1 MLNGDDL
8 LASGTARLGVKLP
21 ALVASCGLWAH
32 PRVFQE
38 CRKLDP
44 NGAWFPN
51 TRRAR
56 KDEKRGEVVNGI
68 TLDDNSK
75 ANQAIKKAV
84 FGSGVMPKRYG
95 ACHIW
100 PKSCYD
106 PRYHTCIAN
115 LVLLPVALASLTDHD
130 PEVIAC
136 LKCRSFE
143 LYGWHPDDMPPPE
156 RPPGYPDGWLDPSF
170 VSSKMWKDVPVAK
183 WPLVGMSCAH
193 GEQSIDDH
201 FITGVLRSIIE
212 NFDSHYERV
221 SRRKFREINGD
232 HKIVALG
239 ARKNETGSYIFDVY
253 ESQIDFCG
261 HSPSLFI
268 FCFYESK
275 YLWILRNP
283 SDCMLFK
290 NLRSYR
296 NSRNGNI
303 YRRLTFRENLNG
315 SLSTGNVSLDAIF
328 YRGTQGVP
336 YSF

>member
-21 ALVASCGLWAH
+21 ALVAGCSLWAH

-38 CRKLDP
+38 RRKLDP
-44 NGAWFPN
+44 SGAWFPN

-56 KDEKRGEVVNGI
+56 NDEKRGEVVNGI

-84 FGSGVMPKRYG
+84 FGSGVMPKRYS

-136 LKCRSFE
+136 LKYRSFE
-143 LYGWHPDDMPPPE
+143 LYGWHPDDRPPPE

-170 VSSKMWKDVPVAK
+170 VSSKMWKDVPIAK
-183 WPLVGMSCAH
+183 RPLVGISCDH

-201 FITGVLRSIIE
+201 FITGILRSIIE
-212 NFDSHYERV
+212 NFDGHYEKIG
-221 SRRKFREINGD
+221 RRKFREINGD
-232 HKIVALG
+232 RRIVALG
-239 ARKNETGSYIFDVY
+239 ARKNITGSYIFDVY
-253 ESQIDFCG
+253 ENQIGFCRN
-261 HSPSLFI
+261 SPSLLI
-268 FCFYESK
+268 FCFHESE
-275 YLWILRNP
+275 YFWILRNP
-283 SDCMLFK
+283 SDCMLLK
-290 NLRSYR
+290 NFTSYR
-296 NSRNGNI
+296 NSRNGNM
-303 YRRLTFRENLNG
+303 YRRFTFRETSSG
-315 SLSTGNVSLDAIF
+315 SFSTGNASLDAIF
-328 YRGTQGVP
+328 YRGTQGIP